1 MDRGERVTE
10 TPERKVFGEYQT
22 VELPVDSYVRL
33 PQVRSKLNPE
43 LGNIKDSIRVRGLI
57 NQIDVAK
64 MSRPQLETYINFVN
78 ETWQT
83 VVSIDDYDMQQQ
95 PDGYYYVVVAGHTRT
110 EAVSQLQAEDEAGYE
125 YAMIAKVHDVATP
138 EEIITLQLDENLHS
152 QPAQEQQAIAIVE
165 TYRFGLA
172 SGAWANKT
180 EFMQRSKGKFS
191 KKALND
197 AIGFARLPLEGRDF
211 VFSGEINYSAGVA
224 LGRATETVLDHLALK
239 LGLDFS
245 SDDETAKLPALDKA
259 YRETIGIHVA
269 HIRNHKLNGP
279 AAKKYI
285 LGQVNVMKE
294 EINKL
299 RGLEADDGA
308 LFDYDMISAAEAE
321 RKRFLAELERRHR
334 EALIEMR
341 SSSVEKVERVIALH
355 KRLVGQEG
363 VDDLEIEREHRR
375 QAVGV
380 RATELTVDVA

>member
-1 MDRGERVTE
+1 MSEGLKQ

-83 VVSIDDYDMQQQ
+83 TVSIDDYDMQEQ

-125 YAMIAKVHDVATP
+125 YAMIAKVHDIATP

-172 SGAWANKT
+172 NGSWTNKT
-180 EFMQRSKGKFS
+180 EFMKRSKGKFS
-191 KKALND
+191 KRALND

-211 VFSGEINYSAGVA
+211 VFSGEISYSAGVA

-239 LGLDFS
+239 LGLDFD
-245 SDDETAKLPALDKA
+245 SDDETSQLPALDKA

-269 HIRNHKLNGP
+269 HIRNRKLNGP

-299 RGLEADDGA
+299 RGLEADDDGA
-308 LFDYDMISAAEAE
+308 LFDYDMVSAAETE
-321 RKRFLAELERRHR
+321 RKRFLTELERRHR

-363 VDDLEIEREHRR
+363 VDDLEVERDRRR

-380 RATELTVDVA
+380 RAAELAIEVA